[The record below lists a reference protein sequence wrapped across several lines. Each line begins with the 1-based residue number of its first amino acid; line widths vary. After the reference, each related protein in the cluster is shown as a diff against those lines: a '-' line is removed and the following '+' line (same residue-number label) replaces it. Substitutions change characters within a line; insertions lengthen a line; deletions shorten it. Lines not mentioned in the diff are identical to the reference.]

1 MKVLHSFTARIL
13 AIMVALLLLFCAV
26 STLAWYRSFTRE
38 AVETAQAHLDTVIET
53 LNETFEESL
62 REIDY
67 TTAFISNKV
76 RSTQNNCVVQFL
88 TAQESNAQI
97 ASLQQARSYLFNRC
111 NFKAYLNGVS
121 IYGFD
126 GRICTYGITTP
137 YDEVSQTEWFSQIQ
151 SGQADVVYLT
161 PHAYTSKQPSPK
173 SSYVFSIVRPVL
185 NNGTIIGVIK
195 ADVKSSLLETI
206 FDIQEMQGYALYV
219 FDRDTGEA
227 VYVPEG
233 ADTLPLTRFQDSVP
247 RGHGSYTDQI
257 GGADCLV
264 VYTTSEITPWQIVGV
279 VRQNTVISGF
289 LQVRNRMLLIV
300 LLCAALF
307 AVIAFALAHYL
318 TKDLRR
324 LTRAVEQTGDEAL
337 ELPIRITRQDEV
349 GILYQRICAMLARIR
364 TLITNIRCA
373 EAEKRTSEI
382 AMLSMQINPH
392 FLYNTL
398 HTIKVLSIMQGV
410 ENIQTVTDNTG
421 TPANSPTAFPSK
433 RRQKDIF
440 CRSCSYSRSL
450 KTHYNTGSQRRRRPA
465 SYRYEFFWSRNG
477 CTFWCATAVR
487 ALRRGC
493 WMGSTTAA
501 GAPST
506 SDFRILTGGCICFS
520 AMRRR

>member
-289 LQVRNRMLLIV
+289 LQVRNRMLLWMFLHDTVDLIGK
-300 LLCAALF
+300 L
-307 AVIAFALAHYL
+307 AVQRRNRVRDL
-318 TKDLRR
+318 DLRACVFTGEQDTERRGKQHPNEQDHHNNGNSSRAACADSCDQLFCRCRDCPQDFLSSLFRGFGCFDCCIPKYLPFADDSCGLLWSSRRRFAGQGFCSRCGELDFRFRGCFDLLLFYKSRSCLLLDAYRFCRDSISACWYGDCFIRQCR
-324 LTRAVEQTGDEAL
+324 LT
-337 ELPIRITRQDEV
+337 
-349 GILYQRICAMLARIR
+349 
-364 TLITNIRCA
+364 
-373 EAEKRTSEI
+373 
-382 AMLSMQINPH
+382 
-392 FLYNTL
+392 
-398 HTIKVLSIMQGV
+398 
-410 ENIQTVTDNTG
+410 
-421 TPANSPTAFPSK
+421 
-433 RRQKDIF
+433 
-440 CRSCSYSRSL
+440 
-450 KTHYNTGSQRRRRPA
+450 
-465 SYRYEFFWSRNG
+465 
-477 CTFWCATAVR
+477 
-487 ALRRGC
+487 
-493 WMGSTTAA
+493 
-501 GAPST
+501 
-506 SDFRILTGGCICFS
+506 
-520 AMRRR
+520 